1 MEEKVE
7 GKLAISIPHQDVLI
21 FADIKNDIGYDIL
34 AQMTMSFL
42 QMERFQLLPSLF
54 IMKMGN
60 LNRFLLWLK
69 TGRLERSNRMNIFYN
84 KEGVGDIFLI
94 SLQPVNQANFTY
106 EKKDDVVK
114 IVNSETGET
123 AGFNL
128 FNASNYVSFTV
139 TKGLVDLTEELV
151 AKLNEIINSHGFTDQ
166 LTADLSP
173 KFVVGYVKEKEKHPQ
188 ADKLSVCKVD
198 VGTEILQ
205 IVCGA
210 PNVDAGQKVVVAKIG
225 AVMPSGLV
233 IQPAELR
240 GISSQG
246 MICSARELA
255 LPNAPEKK
263 GILVL
268 EDTYTVGTE
277 FKY

>member
-1 MEEKVE
+1 
-7 GKLAISIPHQDVLI
+7 
-21 FADIKNDIGYDIL
+21 
-34 AQMTMSFL
+34 
-42 QMERFQLLPSLF
+42 
-54 IMKMGN
+54 
-60 LNRFLLWLK
+60 
-69 TGRLERSNRMNIFYN
+69 MNIFYN

-225 AVMPSGLV
+225 AVMPIGLV